1 MQTANPMFISRVLYN
16 LVQVAEATVEV
27 TMEEEEEE
35 EEGEGEVAADAV
47 EAAIM
52 VRLYSHTNWE
62 F

>member
-1 MQTANPMFISRVLYN
+1 M
-16 LVQVAEATVEV
+16 EV
-27 TMEEEEEE
+27 TMEEEEV
-35 EEGEGEVAADAV
+35 EGEVAADAV